1 MKRTCGFGFVIV
13 CVALLLLAPAALA
26 GEVYGPLPIDVSDVS
41 WLAQYIDF
49 VAVGVCIVVGLLWK
63 HCTALDNKYIPLI
76 VVLVGLAVS
85 VWTNVST
92 GITAATVLGGM
103 FSGLVSVGFHQVF
116 KQLFE

>member
-1 MKRTCGFGFVIV
+1 MKKVVFYL
-13 CVALLLLAPAALA
+13 ALALVLLAPAALA

-85 VWTNVST
+85 VWTSW
-92 GITAATVLGGM
+92 GSISPATILGGM